1 MGTQLRN
8 LIVSL
13 MLFIGSVTAVCAQTI
28 LVQGKVLDSRGTPLP
43 KVSVTVKLDNSK
55 HTTTDKEGK
64 FSLQVPE
71 KSVLVFTL
79 TGKKT
84 IEAPATTT
92 PLEITLEDGEEQ
104 QKGSTVTTMRQT
116 TSIQTKYYPLWVIDG
131 VVYNARTARSTL
143 PTSLPPTP
151 SASSL
156 QLSLGSPS
164 AISRASLSSP
174 MPQQRPS
181 MGTKLP
187 VV

>member
-13 MLFIGSVTAVCAQTI
+13 MLLIGSVTAVCAQTI

-84 IEAPATTT
+84 TEALRQL
-92 PLEITLEDGEEQ
+92 PL
-104 QKGSTVTTMRQT
+104 SR
-116 TSIQTKYYPLWVIDG
+116 
-131 VVYNARTARSTL
+131 L
-143 PTSLPPTP
+143 PSRMVK
-151 SASSL
+151 SSR
-156 QLSLGSPS
+156 
-164 AISRASLSSP
+164 RAL
-174 MPQQRPS
+174 R
-181 MGTKLP
+181 
-187 VV
+187 